1 MAIVFKIGAKSFF
14 LKIKCILEG
23 SYAHNAHNLKKAIM
37 NFLFSARG
45 LTKAKMLSR
54 LLSFGVDGVNTFQ
67 GALGGVIV
75 QI

>member
-1 MAIVFKIGAKSFF
+1 
-14 LKIKCILEG
+14 
-23 SYAHNAHNLKKAIM
+23 M

-54 LLSFGVDGVNTFQ
+54 LLCFGVDGVNTFQ

>member
-1 MAIVFKIGAKSFF
+1 VQNPCFVLVKH
-14 LKIKCILEG
+14 ILDG
-23 SYAHNAHNLKKAIM
+23 SNAHNAHNLMKVTM

-45 LTKAKMLSR
+45 LTKAKMFSR
-54 LLSFGVDGVNTFQ
+54 LLCFGVDGVNTFQ